1 MMAAQELKATMTE
14 AQKDSE
20 NPVEIEDLE
29 LVETPPM
36 MPTEEHDKKR
46 PGPINP
52 IQATK
57 FVCKTNISLNKFINT
72 IHSYEPYGHHT
83 AYKTLIEEYYDE
95 LVQIE
100 DYFRDDDKDL
110 VVALIDDK
118 TCKMVRVKTAKAKKD
133 RETFADPCISTPN
146 LLSGPAALTHLAA
159 LPNFKNIDTESR
171 ERVCDLFDSLSMAHS
186 TIADVAQNIAALGR
200 QLDPD
205 QFGFILKHSVRSLVQ
220 LQIPTGLCNP
230 ADLKFAKSNLT
241 PEEQYDE

>member
-1 MMAAQELKATMTE
+1 MTPNPKNDETPFGYMMAAQQLETTMTK

-20 NPVEIEDLE
+20 DPEVEDLE

-57 FVCKTNISLNKFINT
+57 FVRKTNISLNKFVNT
-72 IHSYEPYGHHT
+72 IHSYEPYRQHT
-83 AYKTLIEEYYDE
+83 AYETLIEEYYNE

-100 DYFRDDDKDL
+100 DYFKDADKDL

-133 RETFADPCISTPN
+133 RQTFADPPYINT
-146 LLSGPAALTHLAA
+146 
-159 LPNFKNIDTESR
+159 
-171 ERVCDLFDSLSMAHS
+171 
-186 TIADVAQNIAALGR
+186 
-200 QLDPD
+200 
-205 QFGFILKHSVRSLVQ
+205 
-220 LQIPTGLCNP
+220 
-230 ADLKFAKSNLT
+230 
-241 PEEQYDE
+241 